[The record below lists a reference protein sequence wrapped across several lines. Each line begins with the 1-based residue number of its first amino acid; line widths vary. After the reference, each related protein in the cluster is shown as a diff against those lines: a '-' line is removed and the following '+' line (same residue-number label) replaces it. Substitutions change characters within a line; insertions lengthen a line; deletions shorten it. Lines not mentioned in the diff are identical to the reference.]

1 MLRDKKSDIL
11 TKRSKALWKKHRPY
25 FKPEKK
31 TRMLA
36 KAKKMS
42 LEELTSIHARNS
54 IEKLRLHETNKLIWQ
69 VIRQKH
75 NEVYGS

>member
-54 IEKLRLHETNKLIWQ
+54 IEKFLSNIKNGAFKRIFS
-69 VIRQKH
+69 VFR
-75 NEVYGS
+75 